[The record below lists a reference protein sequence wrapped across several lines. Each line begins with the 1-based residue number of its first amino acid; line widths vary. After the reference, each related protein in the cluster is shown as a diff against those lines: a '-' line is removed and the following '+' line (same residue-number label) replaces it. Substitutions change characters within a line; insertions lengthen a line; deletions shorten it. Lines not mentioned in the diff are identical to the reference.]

1 MDALDLLEKRIDSL
15 NNALG
20 IKQADESNVTENL
33 TDSLLSANSLIA
45 SASSGRE
52 KIAEVMKRTDEL
64 ETLIDPDF
72 LSDQQSL
79 KTKEAYINTVA
90 NDLAANFEMLQKIK
104 SLEPT
109 LGAEYFRGIPDV
121 SSKLKDMNETL
132 STSQQQNEIIEES
145 LMLSMQRYAEIQN
158 NLRDELQKL
167 SDRLNNFEER
177 VSSAKK
183 KAINE
188 WFL

>member
-15 NNALG
+15 SNALG
-20 IKQADESNVTENL
+20 INHEEEPNVSENL

-52 KIAEVMKRTDEL
+52 KVAEVMKRTKEL
-64 ETLIDPDF
+64 ETLLDPDY
-72 LSDQQSL
+72 LNDQQSL

-90 NDLAANFEMLQKIK
+90 NDLATNFETLQKIK

-121 SSKLKDMNETL
+121 SSKLRDMNETL

-145 LMLSMQRYAEIQN
+145 LMLSMQRYAEIQT
-158 NLRDELQKL
+158 NLREELQKL
-167 SDRLNNFEER
+167 SNRLDNFEDR
-177 VSSAKK
+177 VASAKK
-183 KAINE
+183 KAMNE
-188 WFL
+188 